1 MSTDPGYKLQATSLT
16 AGPRDDRMNLDRNKY
31 GHNTIEK
38 NSRRPGGDPSA
49 GKRRSREDAALQRR
63 DNREMDL

>member
-16 AGPRDDRMNLDRNKY
+16 AAVGYGRINLERNKY

>member
-16 AGPRDDRMNLDRNKY
+16 AGPRDDRMNLERNKY

-38 NSRRPGGDPSA
+38 NS
-49 GKRRSREDAALQRR
+49 
-63 DNREMDL
+63 